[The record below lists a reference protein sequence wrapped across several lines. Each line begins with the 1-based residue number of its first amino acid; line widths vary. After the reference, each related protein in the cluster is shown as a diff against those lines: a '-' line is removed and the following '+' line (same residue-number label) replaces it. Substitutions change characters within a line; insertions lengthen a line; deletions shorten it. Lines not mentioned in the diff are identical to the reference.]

1 MKKLNGDTME
11 NKPVYKDENG
21 KVLYGYSQLD
31 QAKLV
36 HWFKIFAISFLI
48 LVIFIIVFFLWLKFS
63 GVGHNIIYELSGK

>member
-48 LVIFIIVFFLWLKFS
+48 LVIFIIV
-63 GVGHNIIYELSGK
+63 